1 MSKSLGILLRN
12 LRKIQGINQK
22 ELSRGICSL
31 STLSRFE
38 SGEREP
44 SKIVF
49 DALISK
55 LGKNSNKWEIILS
68 ENDKLL
74 IKCRNYIDYLIKSEK
89 WLHLEKA
96 IKDYEKLI
104 KIDNNLNEQYICL
117 INAIIYNKN
126 REYKKAIKECIKGL
140 ELTGIKINLE
150 KFKINLVILENE
162 LKLICLLLEIL
173 LEENLINILDIYN
186 YWKEVINYID
196 EKCTDDE
203 YKLNFYIMSFYNIA
217 YILYL
222 NNKYD
227 ESLLY
232 VDKGIKCIINNK
244 SIYYLKNFLLLLVNL
259 NDYISY
265 ELFSISKNI
274 KYKDIGVILETIE
287 QWSLKNFEEKE
298 VYIRPYNSVYSINEV
313 IRNTRNYSNKT
324 QEELMLSKDMK
335 SFIGNQYNISNI
347 ENCKQTPNKKSSKNF
362 LQALDI
368 GNEEES
374 YRLSIIEDNF
384 ELQEL
389 GYKIDFYISIYNY
402 EEALL
407 LLNDLES
414 KINMSNIYNKQYIE
428 KLRLFIK
435 NGINALPC
443 EEYKNE
449 IIKILSITIKDID
462 KLKTEKWERFFTK
475 EELRLLLNIGGA
487 YHRGK
492 NYEEAL
498 IWYKKLEEYFE
509 KFYTSSGIIVYRTL
523 MYSLSQIYGLL
534 GFYEKSIEKSKNCI
548 FMDILNTKIYDFNRA
563 LFNIGWCYA
572 KIMLKDNNNLKSIY
586 KENCYKILKQ
596 SYHLSKLYNDNIV
609 IDEINKLI
617 TLWNLE

>member
-89 WLHLEKA
+89 WLQLKET
-96 IKDYEKLI
+96 IKDYEKLT
-104 KIDNNLNEQYICL
+104 KTDNNLNKQYICF
-117 INAIIYNKN
+117 INAIIYKKN
-126 REYKKAIKECIKGL
+126 IDYKKAIKECITGL
-140 ELTGIKINLE
+140 ELTGLKINLE
-150 KFKINLVILENE
+150 KFKINVVISENE

-173 LEENLINILDIYN
+173 LEENLINTLDIYN
-186 YWKEVINYID
+186 YWKEIINYID
-196 EKCTDDE
+196 EKCTDEE
-203 YKLNFYIMSFYNIA
+203 YKLNFYIISSYNIA

-232 VDKGIKCIINNK
+232 VNKGIKCIIKNK
-244 SIYYLKNFLLLLVNL
+244 SIYYLKKFLLLVLNL

-265 ELFSISKNI
+265 ELFNISKNI
-274 KYKDIGVILETIE
+274 QYKDIDVILETIDE
-287 QWSLKNFEEKE
+287 WSLKNFDEKE
-298 VYIRPYNSVYSINEV
+298 IYIRPYNSVYSINEV

-368 GNEEES
+368 GNEEEN
-374 YRLSIIEDNF
+374 YRLSVIEEDF
-384 ELQEL
+384 ILQEL
-389 GYKIDFYISIYNY
+389 AWKIDFNITHNYN
-402 EEALL
+402 EEATVLL
-407 LLNDLES
+407 DLLKS
-414 KINMSNIYNKQYIE
+414 KVDNNNIYNKQYIE
-428 KLRLFIK
+428 KCELFIK
-435 NGINALPC
+435 DNITSLTYK
-443 EEYKNE
+443 EYKNE
-449 IIKILSITIKDID
+449 IFRILSITIKDID
-462 KLKTEKWERFFTK
+462 KLKNEKWKRFFTK
-475 EELRLLLNIGGA
+475 EELRLLLNIGGS
-487 YHRGK
+487 YHKGGK
-492 NYEEAL
+492 YEEAL
-498 IWYKKLEEYFE
+498 IWYKKLEKYFKE
-509 KFYTSSGIIVYRTL
+509 FYPLSGTVVYKTL
-523 MYSLSQIYGLL
+523 LYNLSQVYGLSES
-534 GFYEKSIEKSKNCI
+534 YEESIKKSKDCLILSIINNKSYI
-548 FMDILNTKIYDFNRA
+548 FYRA
-563 LFNIGWCYA
+563 LYNIGWCYG
-572 KIMLKDNNNLKSIY
+572 KMILENDNY
-586 KENCYKILKQ
+586 KKECHKILNQ
-596 SYHLSKLYNDNIV
+596 SNCFAKFYNDKKLQIN
-609 IDEINKLI
+609 IDEKIKIWHLN
-617 TLWNLE
+617 